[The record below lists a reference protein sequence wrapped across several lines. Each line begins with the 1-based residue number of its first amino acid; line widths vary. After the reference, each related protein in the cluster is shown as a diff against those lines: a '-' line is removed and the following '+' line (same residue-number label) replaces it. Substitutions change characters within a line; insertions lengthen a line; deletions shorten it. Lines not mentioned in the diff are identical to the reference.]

1 MPGKQTR
8 GAGGLSTR
16 EQRARSRE
24 SLQVASVHKPVK
36 ASKPTKPTSAK
47 VAAATMAPP
56 SPPKRRALAE
66 RAVPPPPKQTPQM
79 APPHKFKVPVP
90 LSKLSRQASDP
101 PGSVAS
107 VSSSSSLSRLTPH
120 CTPIGGDN
128 THAFACGDPCMY
140 IGFDGSKEK
149 AELLSAG
156 PFAHPIVR
164 VDTGSE
170 GTRAV
175 HTRWDRL
182 VPLVAANE
190 PCWRMLGGLGAGGTV
205 RAELCELV
213 SQAQGARVRPWG
225 SAAPQAAMRVA
236 WSEIEPL
243 REAEVCSAA
252 TPPAP
257 TPTHNTSLRL
267 LRAPALSLAPPT
279 PCVRQLRTLRQL
291 EPLQPEEL
299 SEIRNGGSL
308 DAVKAQRKRDG
319 RRHRRGELAM
329 LREEDRPAEAE
340 PAAPTGERK
349 RKTRGAS
356 CAAELPT
363 LAEEEAPKGK
373 RRQSTRLL

>member
-279 PCVRQLRTLRQL
+279 LCVC
-291 EPLQPEEL
+291 
-299 SEIRNGGSL
+299 GSF
-308 DAVKAQRKRDG
+308 ARC
-319 RRHRRGELAM
+319 
-329 LREEDRPAEAE
+329 
-340 PAAPTGERK
+340 
-349 RKTRGAS
+349 AS
-356 CAAELPT
+356 SSRCSP
-363 LAEEEAPKGK
+363 
-373 RRQSTRLL
+373 RS